1 MLLSHD
7 VAVNKRPRMK
17 SASYSST
24 YSCPPGSFHI
34 DCSRASTAFGA
45 PQPGSQYNSTAGL
58 ALNPVQFS
66 IPEM

>member
-7 VAVNKRPRMK
+7 VAVNKRLKMT

-24 YSCPPGSFHI
+24 YSCTPDSLDI
-34 DCSRASTAFGA
+34 DTPRASTAFGA
-45 PQPGSQYNSTAGL
+45 PQPGSQYSSTAGL
-58 ALNPVQFS
+58 AVNVVHFS